1 MSKLAELHKF
11 VYDTMKV
18 NVDGYLGLG
27 EFKEKR
33 LKTTVLVTHLLT
45 DRLEDLNVPDDKDLN
60 KFTANI
66 TSTVEG
72 VKYGS
77 KDVQS
82 YTDTVKA
89 IDEIEKQVTELTKL
103 KEQLQSDKK
112 AHLAVLSGKAMKV
125 VETAHKKNQ
134 LDKLKRSVES
144 GSQGSDSS
152 TPREKE
158 SVSAGSAGGGGGG
171 ILSYLSNSIVGSKR
185 KNDD

>member
-1 MSKLAELHKF
+1 MA
-11 VYDTMKV
+11 
-18 NVDGYLGLG
+18 
-27 EFKEKR
+27 
-33 LKTTVLVTHLLT
+33 
-45 DRLEDLNVPDDKDLN
+45 VPDDKDLN
-60 KFTANI
+60 KFSANI

-171 ILSYLSNSIVGSKR
+171 GILSYISNSIVGSKR